1 MEEILASYRDLLAE
15 VDRWFA
21 SCLSR
26 FPDDIACGRGCS
38 SCCRGLFDITLLD
51 AHFLRRGFDQLP
63 EEIRRAVFDRAGK
76 CLSTV
81 REIWP
86 EFAPPFIL
94 NNHPEEEWRQIMPEV
109 DTTPCVLLGS
119 DGLCLIY
126 DYRPLTCRLHGLPQ
140 IDSSGEVMD
149 DVWCSL
155 NFTGRDPL
163 LLTGLRAD
171 FAELYRRETVLLGK
185 FNALVAG
192 SPTAQLDTLIP
203 AAVLVRHHS

>member
-21 SCLSR
+21 ACLSR

-63 EEIRRAVFDRAGK
+63 EEVRRDVFDRAGK

-94 NNHPEEEWRQIMPEV
+94 NNHSEEEWVQLDNE
-109 DTTPCVLLGS
+109 TPCVLLGS
-119 DGLCLIY
+119 DGRCLLY
-126 DYRPLTCRLHGLPQ
+126 DYRPLTCRLHGLPLL
-140 IDSSGEVMD
+140 DLSGEMLD
-149 DVWCSL
+149 DLWCTL
-155 NFTGRDPL
+155 NFPEQNPL
-163 LLTGLRAD
+163 ILPELRGN
-171 FAELYRRETVLLGK
+171 FTELFHRETVLLGE

-203 AAVLVRHHS
+203 AALLVRHHP